1 MKTLYEA
8 ANGLEAH
15 MLADVLK
22 QEGIRAQVM
31 GSYLPGALGELP
43 AAGLVRLVV
52 EDEDFERG
60 RSVIAR
66 WEATQE
72 PEPAPAA
79 VVPDRRGS
87 PWSWGLGGLVLGA
100 GLCFAVLRAPVQADG
115 IDHNRD
121 GVTDERWEYARSG
134 VAVGAEIDRNF
145 DSRTDLRL
153 SYDVNG
159 ELEVEERDDDFNGTF
174 ETRTTFRMNQAQ
186 RTEADTDGDGMVDSV
201 THFTHGVYDR
211 MDYIDPRSSQPSR
224 IEHMRLGRLDR
235 VERDTDGDGVPD
247 LREHYN
253 ALGQITR
260 TERIGSP

>member
-52 EDEDFERG
+52 EDEDFVRA
-60 RSVIAR
+60 RSVIER
-66 WEATQE
+66 WEATQA
-72 PEPAPAA
+72 PEPAQGSA
-79 VVPDRRGS
+79 VPDRSGS

-100 GLCFAVLRAPVQADG
+100 GLCFAALRMPVQESG

-121 GVTDERWEYARSG
+121 GQLDERWTYSLTG
-134 VAVGAEIDRNF
+134 VALGAEVDRNF

-153 SYDVNG
+153 HYNMAG
-159 ELEVEERDDDFNGTF
+159 ELDVEERDDDFDGTF
-174 ETRTTFRMNQAQ
+174 ETRTTYRMNQAQ

-201 THFTHGVYDR
+201 THFTHGVYRR
-211 MDYIDPRSSQPSR
+211 MDYIDPRSGQPSR
-224 IEHMRLGRLDR
+224 IEHMRLGRLDQ
-235 VERDTDGDGVPD
+235 VERDTDGDAVPD

-260 TERIGSP
+260 TERIRTP

>member
-8 ANGLEAH
+8 ANGLEVH

-43 AAGLVRLVV
+43 AAGLVRLLV
-52 EDEDFERG
+52 EDEDFEPA
-60 RSVIAR
+60 RSVIER
-66 WEATQE
+66 WEATQA
-72 PEPAPAA
+72 PEPAKAGGVA
-79 VVPDRRGS
+79 ERRGA

-100 GLCFAVLRAPVQADG
+100 GLCVAVLRVPVQEDG

-121 GVTDERWEYARSG
+121 GVLDERWEYSLSG
-134 VAVGAEIDRNF
+134 VAVGAEVDRNF

-153 SYDVNG
+153 RYNVAG
-159 ELEVEERDDDFNGTF
+159 ELDVEERDDDFNGSF
-174 ETRTTFRMNQAQ
+174 ETRTTYRMNQAQ

-201 THFTHGVYDR
+201 THFMHGVASRLEYL
-211 MDYIDPRSSQPSR
+211 DPRSGAPHR
-224 IEHMRLGRLDR
+224 IEHLRLGRLDQ

-260 TERIGSP
+260 TERIEAP